1 MIKPFKIVAIAVLVL
16 LVALAAIADRPAVKE
31 WMGGMNLS
39 LYLRLAAILGL
50 IIAVFRAWG
59 YKREVEA
66 SQKYQRAQEVLTQAG
81 LTAERK
87 QRTLDE
93 LEQKLVAQY
102 ARKEQDLSVA
112 LDQAKADYQS
122 RLMALKEQNMRLKE
136 EAAKLMQEIKRKKQ
150 A

>member
-1 MIKPFKIVAIAVLVL
+1 MTKLFKIGSIAVLVL
-16 LVALAAIADRPAVKE
+16 LVALAAIADRPAAKE
-31 WMGGMNLS
+31 WVGGMDLS
-39 LYLRLAAILGL
+39 LYLRLVAILGL

-81 LTAERK
+81 IAAERK

-93 LEQKLVAQY
+93 LEQKLAAQY
-102 ARKEQDLSVA
+102 ARREQDLSVA

-122 RLMALKEQNMRLKE
+122 RLIALKEQNMQLKE
-136 EAAKLMQEIKRKKQ
+136 EAAKLMQELKRKKQ

>member
-1 MIKPFKIVAIAVLVL
+1 MTKLFKIAAIAVFVL
-16 LVALAAIADRPAVKE
+16 LVALAAIADRPAAKE
-31 WMGGMNLS
+31 WVGGMDLS
-39 LYLRLAAILGL
+39 LYLRLVAILGL

-81 LTAERK
+81 IAAERK

-93 LEQKLVAQY
+93 LEQKLAAQY

-122 RLMALKEQNMRLKE
+122 RLMALKEQNMKLKE
-136 EAAKLMQEIKRKKQ
+136 EAAKLMQELKRKKQ

>member
-1 MIKPFKIVAIAVLVL
+1 MTKLFKIGSIAVLVL
-16 LVALAAIADRPAVKE
+16 LVALAAIADRPAAKE
-31 WMGGMNLS
+31 WVGGIDLS
-39 LYLRLAAILGL
+39 LYLRLVAILGL

-81 LTAERK
+81 IAAERK

-93 LEQKLVAQY
+93 LEQKLAAQY
-102 ARKEQDLSVA
+102 ARREQDLSVA

-122 RLMALKEQNMRLKE
+122 RLIALKEQNMQLKE
-136 EAAKLMQEIKRKKQ
+136 EAAKLMQELKRKKQ

>member
-1 MIKPFKIVAIAVLVL
+1 MTKLFKILAIAFLVL
-16 LVALAAIADRPAVKE
+16 LVALAAIADRPAAKE
-31 WMGGMNLS
+31 WVGGMDLS
-39 LYLRLAAILGL
+39 LYLRLVAILGL

-81 LTAERK
+81 IAAERK

-93 LEQKLVAQY
+93 LEQKLAAQY
-102 ARKEQDLSVA
+102 ARREQDLSVA

-122 RLMALKEQNMRLKE
+122 RLIALKEQNMQLKE
-136 EAAKLMQEIKRKKQ
+136 EAAKLMQELKRKKQ